1 MQTAA
6 TAAPL
11 ASLVP
16 DSLVNKA
23 FIRRSCSLRFEE
35 ASYPGMTPYHRRISK
50 LVVDVA
56 GRQETWYM
64 VNFWS
69 ADPKAPAGMD
79 NYLDLADATTAYL
92 SWV

>member
-1 MQTAA
+1 MQTA

-16 DSLVNKA
+16 DALVNQA
-23 FIRRSCSLRFEE
+23 FIRRSRSLRFEE
-35 ASYPGMTPYHRRISK
+35 ASYDGMTPYHRRISK
-50 LVVDVA
+50 LIVEVG
-56 GRQETWYM
+56 GREQTWYM

-79 NYLDLADATTAYL
+79 NYLDLADANIAYQ